1 MLEEEKNHE
10 LTTQREKELADIAD
24 KQLKE
29 EEERKRR
36 QTQMQLDLEAA
47 ERMAEDDLEDMMDD
61 TPDYTSV
68 EQDNIN
74 ASGSEVFESEHH
86 SDFVKQDNE
95 GVAVIS
101 DAPAKNVIKKET
113 QICVSFFVLN
123 QILINLKS
131 LAKVCN
137 FFFYSFN
144 SCFFVVNDISDTFC
158 DNFHFRFLHTPCCDC
173 RSTDS

>member
-1 MLEEEKNHE
+1 
-10 LTTQREKELADIAD
+10 
-24 KQLKE
+24 
-29 EEERKRR
+29 
-36 QTQMQLDLEAA
+36 MQLDLEAA

-101 DAPAKNVIKKET
+101 DAPAK
-113 QICVSFFVLN
+113 
-123 QILINLKS
+123 
-131 LAKVCN
+131 
-137 FFFYSFN
+137 
-144 SCFFVVNDISDTFC
+144 D
-158 DNFHFRFLHTPCCDC
+158 
-173 RSTDS
+173 DSITLEM